1 MRDAAPDAAGSPK
14 TRRRSVG
21 IMKRSSEIAP
31 SPHSST
37 VISRLP
43 RKT

>member
-1 MRDAAPDAAGSPK
+1 MRDAAPDAASLPK

-21 IMKRSSEIAP
+21 IMRRSSEIAP
-31 SPHSST
+31 GPHSHT

>member
-1 MRDAAPDAAGSPK
+1 MRDAAPDAAGSLK
-14 TRRRSVG
+14 TQRRSVG
-21 IMKRSSEIAP
+21 IMSRSSEIAP
-31 SPHSST
+31 GPHSRT